1 VVFNARRKL
10 GANVR
15 LNWAKAKPLD
25 MEKPP
30 EFTGLLGMLSS
41 VAKDLLAMNEPSY
54 VAPVI
59 HYNDDE

>member
-1 VVFNARRKL
+1 L

-30 EFTGLLGMLSS
+30 EFSGLLGMLQS

-54 VAPVI
+54 VAPAI